1 MSLRSLGGPVLG
13 GVVIPCIPATDLIT
27 TITAAKAANTIS
39 TTVIGMLVKFTFANN
54 DEVDQADTG
63 EPFDGVIEDVIEDNI
78 NTWIVSVR
86 ALRFSDKSGNRH
98 PVHSVG
104 EYLYTGS
111 PALQDAVVVDT
122 TAAMTVKP
130 ATTYGDGA
138 VLSIDTTNKLVKV
151 LMD

>member
-1 MSLRSLGGPVLG
+1 LG
-13 GVVIPCIPATDLIT
+13 GVVIPCIPSSALIT
-27 TITAAKAANTIS
+27 TISAAKAANTIS

-54 DEVDQADTG
+54 DEVAQAATG
-63 EPFDGVIEDVIEDNI
+63 EPFDGVIEDVIEDNL

-86 ALRFSDKSGNRH
+86 ALRFSDEDGNRH

-111 PALQDAVVVDT
+111 PALQDKVVVDT

-138 VLSIDTTNKLVKV
+138 VLSIDTTNAIVKV